1 MGFWQI
7 LKHWLSQKT
16 NFVYSNHQ
24 TALPM
29 TQKRLAIFASGS
41 GSNAEKIAEYFKNHP
56 NIEISLIL
64 SNNPQAGVIARA
76 RKFQIPVVLFDK
88 KTFYDTKRIVEL
100 LQNQHIDLVVLAGFM
115 MLIPEAMVQAFPNRI
130 INIHPALLPKYGG
143 KGMYGHFVHEAVVAA
158 QESESGI
165 TIHYVNE
172 HYDEGTIIFQASCPV
187 SPTDTPEDVAKK
199 VQVLEHQHF
208 PEVVEQV
215 LKQS

>member
-1 MGFWQI
+1 
-7 LKHWLSQKT
+7 
-16 NFVYSNHQ
+16 
-24 TALPM
+24 M

-88 KTFYDTKRIVEL
+88 KTFNDTNRIVEL

-115 MLIPEAMVQAFPNRI
+115 MLIPEAMVQAFPNKI

-187 SPTDTPEDVAKK
+187 SPTDTPQDVAKK

>member
-1 MGFWQI
+1 
-7 LKHWLSQKT
+7 
-16 NFVYSNHQ
+16 
-24 TALPM
+24 M

-88 KTFYDTKRIVEL
+88 KTFNDTNRIVEL

-115 MLIPEAMVQAFPNRI
+115 MLIPEAMVQAFPNKI

-187 SPTDTPEDVAKK
+187 SPTDTPQDVAKK

-215 LKQS
+215 LEQS